1 MDADITKGGVTD
13 SAVASN
19 KETSM
24 ERSEYKNIDERFIRE
39 AESIADTHD
48 GFTDGCRVL
57 FLIQRHS
64 DGGHTNNSKLR
75 AYISRNS
82 DEWIEACGKLLK
94 EKDDYPHLPL
104 RIYQSLNARNIEKG
118 IMHFKHAMLDADY
131 YDTALRQ
138 NFYLDVR
145 NRIVSALMKPPS
157 AATSFFLF
165 DCDTQDE
172 AVLAPFRTEVGK
184 LTNIIHEYPSKSGVH
199 IITGPFNPN
208 LITPPKDIE
217 LKKDAMMLLKF

>member
-1 MDADITKGGVTD
+1 
-13 SAVASN
+13 
-19 KETSM
+19 M
-24 ERSEYKNIDERFIRE
+24 ERSEYKNIEEKFVVE
-39 AESIADTHD
+39 AEQIAEANQ

-75 AYISRNS
+75 SYISRN
-82 DEWIEACGKLLK
+82 DAEWITACAKLLQ
-94 EKDDYPHLPL
+94 EKAQYTHLPL

-131 YDTALRQ
+131 FDDTQRQ
-138 NFYLDVR
+138 GFYLDVR

-157 AATSFFLF
+157 AATSFFLY
-165 DCDTQDE
+165 DCDTTDE
-172 AVLAPFRTEVGK
+172 EVLTPFRLELQK
-184 LTNIIHEYPSKSGVH
+184 YTNIIHEYPSKSGIH

-208 LITPPKDIE
+208 LIECPKDIE
-217 LKKDAMMLLKF
+217 WKKDAMMLLKF

>member
-1 MDADITKGGVTD
+1 
-13 SAVASN
+13 
-19 KETSM
+19 M
-24 ERSEYKNIDERFIRE
+24 ERSEYKNVDDIYVGE
-39 AESIADTHD
+39 ALDIAEQHE

-75 AYISRNS
+75 SYISRNH
-82 DEWIEACGKLLK
+82 DEWLIACAKLLQ
-94 EKDDYPHLPL
+94 EKAEYPKLPL

-131 YDTALRQ
+131 YDLEQRQ
-138 NFYLDVR
+138 GFYLDVR

-157 AATSFFLF
+157 AAESFFLY

-172 AVLAPFRTEVGK
+172 VILDTLRQELIKYTKIV
-184 LTNIIHEYPSKSGVH
+184 HEYPSKSGRH
-199 IITGPFNPN
+199 IITEPFNPN
-208 LITPPKDIE
+208 LAKLPALIE
-217 LKKDAMMLLKF
+217 YKKDAMMLLAF